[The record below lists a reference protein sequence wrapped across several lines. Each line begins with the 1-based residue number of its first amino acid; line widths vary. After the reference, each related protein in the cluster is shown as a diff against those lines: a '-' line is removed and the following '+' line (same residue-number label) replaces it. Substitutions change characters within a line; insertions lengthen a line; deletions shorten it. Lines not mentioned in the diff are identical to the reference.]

1 MNIAV
6 AGRDGVGIHRI
17 LVAIDF
23 SESSEK
29 ALRHAIA
36 ISRSYR
42 ASFHLVHVVSS
53 LAYAMVGPDAKS
65 MAAEAAS
72 RDMKLLEQHLSQAGA
87 FAGISHKATVC
98 EGEVW
103 QELQRIIE
111 DQNVD
116 LVVVGTH
123 GRTGVRKI
131 AFGSVAEA
139 VFRHATC
146 PVLTVGPC
154 APADPPLNAQLR
166 HILYPTDLSVESA
179 QAASYVV
186 SLARQHG
193 ARLTLVHVVE
203 RYTGAANEAQEQ
215 EFEAQFRSQV
225 SGEFPHN
232 WTFRTQV
239 GPVDQTILEL
249 ADQGRV
255 GLIVL
260 GLRSPRSFVHPHG
273 WPHAYKIA
281 CEACCPVLTIR
292 CSPGVEL

>member
-1 MNIAV
+1 MSIFPPKSAIRCRRTESTRFFHIRTKAASSPATSTHLS
-6 AGRDGVGIHRI
+6 AGSGN
-17 LVAIDF
+17 
-23 SESSEK
+23 
-29 ALRHAIA
+29 
-36 ISRSYR
+36 SRSYR
-42 ASFHLVHVVSS
+42 LEFLGILRFVLMNCEGILQIKPELLGCPKILGEPSRHLGGNSTLLPNNVIDGRRRNAKLHRQPIS
-53 LAYAMVGPDAKS
+53 GDAH
-65 MAAEAAS
+65 
-72 RDMKLLEQHLSQAGA
+72 RFQKLLRKNFSRMYRPPRRTL
-87 FAGISHKATVC
+87 I
-98 EGEVW
+98 
-103 QELQRIIE
+103 L
-111 DQNVD
+111 D
-116 LVVVGTH
+116 TH
-123 GRTGVRKI
+123 
-131 AFGSVAEA
+131 
-139 VFRHATC
+139 H
-146 PVLTVGPC
+146 C